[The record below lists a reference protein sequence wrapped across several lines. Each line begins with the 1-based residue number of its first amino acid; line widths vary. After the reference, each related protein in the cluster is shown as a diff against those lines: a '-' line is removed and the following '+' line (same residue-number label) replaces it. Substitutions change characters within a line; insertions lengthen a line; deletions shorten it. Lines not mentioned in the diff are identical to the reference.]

1 MYQPDLSPQSSVP
14 MRDEE
19 DHEERSVDLMN
30 QMGIDSHMFDTLT
43 LQTCPTGN
51 LVIEAGPSDA
61 VVDVSLVLPTYNE
74 GKDIA
79 AVIEQLM
86 PVLDS
91 VEGMEYE
98 VIVVDDDS
106 PDRTWEIALG
116 LTERYPQLRVVRR
129 EGERG
134 LSTAVIRGWQIAR
147 GKILAV
153 MDADLQHPPE
163 VAAKLSAKCCAERIW
178 ESRAVTS
185 KVGVSATGLW
195 DAELFRAELSSLASV
210 CCPK

>member
-1 MYQPDLSPQSSVP
+1 

-19 DHEERSVDLMN
+19 DHEERSADLMN
-30 QMGIDSHMFDTLT
+30 QTGIDSHMFDTLT

-163 VAAKLSAKCCAERIW
+163 VAAKLCREVLRGADLGIA
-178 ESRAVTS
+178 SRHVEGGGGA
-185 KVGVSATGLW
+185 ATGLW

>member
-1 MYQPDLSPQSSVP
+1 MRPRVGCWATRWVLRKVRLYPNRRRMASFKDLDGNFSHSFTVGNSTVYQPDLSPQSSIP

-19 DHEERSVDLMN
+19 DHEERSADLMN

-134 LSTAVIRGWQIAR
+134 YRR
-147 GKILAV
+147 
-153 MDADLQHPPE
+153 
-163 VAAKLSAKCCAERIW
+163 R
-178 ESRAVTS
+178 
-185 KVGVSATGLW
+185 
-195 DAELFRAELSSLASV
+195 
-210 CCPK
+210 